1 LITIRL
7 AVQNPDDLVG
17 IHLNAATV
25 LSARGIT
32 ISEEEQSW
40 DADAYSEREGD
51 YAGEQRN
58 KPKTVAFALADNPLG
73 TAAWIIEKLKVWSD
87 SGNNI
92 ESVFTKDDLLSNV
105 MVYLVTD
112 SAPTAVW
119 MYRGSRDDTRGG
131 GARTKINV
139 PTGYAAF
146 PREMTSLAPPR
157 SALERSFNLVHYTRR

>member
-40 DADAYSEREGD
+40 RREADAFSQRESD
-51 YAGEQRN
+51 YAAEQRN
-58 KPKTVAFALADNPLG
+58 QPETV
-73 TAAWIIEKLKVWSD
+73 
-87 SGNNI
+87 
-92 ESVFTKDDLLSNV
+92 
-105 MVYLVTD
+105 
-112 SAPTAVW
+112 
-119 MYRGSRDDTRGG
+119 DTGG
-131 GARTKINV
+131 GTRAKINV

-146 PREMTSLAPPR
+146 PREMTNLAPPR
-157 SALERSFNLVHYTRR
+157 SALERSFNLVHYTKMPKGGHFAAFEQPTLFVADVREFFRKVRT